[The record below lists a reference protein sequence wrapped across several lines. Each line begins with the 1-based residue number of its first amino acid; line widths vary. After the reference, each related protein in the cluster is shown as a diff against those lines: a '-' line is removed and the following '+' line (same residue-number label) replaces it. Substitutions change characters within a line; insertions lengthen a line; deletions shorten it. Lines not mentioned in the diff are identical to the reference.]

1 MDKLGVA
8 QVAKI
13 KFAGAFGNF
22 IDPKYAM
29 VLGLIPDCDL
39 SEVNAVGNAAGTG
52 ARMALLNKSYRDE
65 IEQMVGKIE
74 TIETALEPAFQ
85 ELFVNAMALPNK
97 VDAFPNLAK
106 EVTLPELSLIHI

>member
-1 MDKLGVA
+1 
-8 QVAKI
+8 
-13 KFAGAFGNF
+13 
-22 IDPKYAM
+22 M

-52 ARMALLNKSYRDE
+52 ARMALLNKSYREE

-74 TIETALEPAFQ
+74 KIETALEPAFQ

-106 EVTLPELSLIHI
+106 EVTLPEKSAPTIDAPAGGGRRRRGGRARRG